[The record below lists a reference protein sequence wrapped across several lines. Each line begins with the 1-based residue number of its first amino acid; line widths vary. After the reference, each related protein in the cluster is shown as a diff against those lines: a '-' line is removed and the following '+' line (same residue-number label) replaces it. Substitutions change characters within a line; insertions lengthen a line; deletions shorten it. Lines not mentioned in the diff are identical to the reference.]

1 MTESE
6 RLGAGIALSLLIHF
20 VLLSAGWRQER
31 PPDPSPSVAVRLEME
46 SVAAPRPS
54 LKKGIGLSSPSPQA
68 QEEAR
73 IADLRR
79 KAFLRFLQDVDDAV
93 HARRLN
99 VGDSDLIGV
108 AVVGFT
114 ILADGTFRDVRLASA
129 SGRPRLDA
137 SALRAVRAASGKVR
151 RPAIIGPGPIPMSL
165 QVKYQYG
172 LR

>member
-1 MTESE
+1 MTDTE
-6 RLGAGIALSLLIHF
+6 RIAAGIALSLFVHF
-20 VLLSAGWRQER
+20 ALLTGHWRFERLPGPPSAVE
-31 PPDPSPSVAVRLEME
+31 VRLDME
-46 SVAAPRPS
+46 SVAAGPAVKR
-54 LKKGIGLSSPSPQA
+54 GIRLGSPSPQA

-93 HARRLN
+93 HAGRLQE
-99 VGDSDLIGV
+99 GASGLIG
-108 AVVGFT
+108 AAEVGFT
-114 ILADGTFRDVRLASA
+114 IFKDGTFRNIRLIST

-137 SALRAVRAASGKVR
+137 FALRAVRAASGKIR
-151 RPAIIGPGPIPMSL
+151 RPAIIGYEPIPVNL